1 LRSTGAFLDGPGP
14 ERFDRV
20 VDAAFDRIRGNP
32 VADAVM
38 YGASAVGD
46 HGIVW
51 LALAGLRALRERDRA
66 EAVRVVA
73 IMAAESATVNLGIK
87 SLFRR
92 VRPVVDVPR
101 PLPLRIPRTSSFPSG
116 HATSAFCAAAVLSEG
131 DRAALAYYALAA
143 FVAASRVHVRIH
155 HASDVV
161 AGVVVGTVLGRV
173 ARLIWPRGESR
184 PRVGVFRRV

>member
-1 LRSTGAFLDGPGP
+1 MRSAGAFLAGPGP
-14 ERFDRV
+14 ERFDRAA
-20 VDAAFDRIRGNP
+20 DAAFDRLRGNP

-46 HGIVW
+46 HGLVW
-51 LALAGLRALRERDRA
+51 LVLAGLRAARERDRA
-66 EAVRVVA
+66 EAVRVTA
-73 IMAAESATVNLGIK
+73 IMAAESAIVNGGIK

-101 PLPLRIPRTSSFPSG
+101 PFHLRIPRTSSFPSG

-131 DRAALAYYALAA
+131 DRAWPAYYALAA
-143 FVAASRVHVRIH
+143 VVAASRVHVRIH

-161 AGVVVGTVLGRV
+161 AGVAVGAVLGRL
-173 ARLIWPRGESR
+173 ARRIWPRGESR
-184 PRVGVFRRV
+184 PRGAVFRRV

>member
-1 LRSTGAFLDGPGP
+1 MRSAGSFLDGPGP
-14 ERFDRV
+14 DRFDRA

-51 LALAGLRALRERDRA
+51 LALAALRAAREHDRS
-66 EAVRVVA
+66 EAVRVTA
-73 IMAAESATVNLGIK
+73 IMAAESAIVNGGIK

-92 VRPVVDVPR
+92 VRPVADVPR
-101 PLPLRIPRTSSFPSG
+101 PFHLRIPRTSSFPSG

-131 DRAALAYYALAA
+131 DRARPAYYALAA
-143 FVAASRVHVRIH
+143 VVAASRVHVRIH

-161 AGVVVGTVLGRV
+161 AGVAVGAVLGRL
-173 ARLIWPRGESR
+173 ARRIWPRGESR